1 MNQFVNWSQ
10 PEFRERAGTVVVVFV
25 ATLVAVIVAVV
36 IGHLCRQRCRR
47 RGRHCRRHRC
57 RSSTVADIGRRI
69 QSLTLSKFDFRS
81 MPDAGVKKSA
91 VVYF

>member
-10 PEFRERAGTVVVVFV
+10 PEFRERAGTVVVVSV
-25 ATLVAVIVAVV
+25 VSVVVV
-36 IGHLCRQRCRR
+36 IGHLCSQRCRRRRRR